1 MAVKFNAGTVRRGD
15 LFFVDPTQII
25 VREELRGRKFAPD
38 AEKIIEMAMSI
49 FDAGQRQPIECRKVE
64 DKRLQVTAGFTRT
77 NAVRLIREGFVGTD
91 DVNRHDP
98 EYMIQVKFVDC
109 NEEVALTNNII
120 ENAHRNETSDIDDA
134 HNQNR
139 LREMYGYTETRIAS
153 LYRYKSTVKVGR
165 LRQLLSLSEQ
175 EQRLVHEGKLPTS
188 GAIDLL
194 ALSSEKRTEV
204 IETLKNEDGK
214 INGSS
219 VADQV
224 REHILADAESKI
236 NSDSVQSQLEPVK
249 SVARNMRNIRTFFEN
264 VKNDEGKD
272 VSVRRFATDM
282 LKWVA
287 GKSSD
292 KSMENALTR
301 LLEATVA
308 EELQREAA

>member
-120 ENAHRNETSDIDDA
+120 ENSHRNETSDIDDA

-139 LREMYGYTETRIAS
+139 LREMYGYSDTRIAS

-219 VADQV
+219 VTDQV